1 VIEISSATNPRF
13 KLLARL
19 LESGRERRKS
29 GLTVLDGVHLVQAYR
44 EHMGRPEELAIS
56 RSALQD
62 HEIMQTLGD
71 DADRAL
77 VLTDALFQQL
87 STVAT
92 PTGILALVRLPA
104 AQTPAADVGACVIL
118 EDVQDPGNLGS
129 ILRSATASGTR
140 DVLLTQACAH
150 AWSPRVLRAG
160 MGAHFTLRLY
170 EHCDTAAFA
179 SRYRGRLL
187 ATVRGNAVSVFE
199 SDLRGDVGL
208 MFGNEGSGLS
218 TRLLDL
224 AAGRISIPMPGAA
237 ESLNVA
243 AAAAV
248 CLLERVRQLGTVE
261 AARK

>member
-1 VIEISSATNPRF
+1 MIEISSATNPRF

-19 LESGRERRKS
+19 LESGRERRKA

-44 EHMGRPEELAIS
+44 EHVGRPEEVAIS
-56 RSALQD
+56 RSALQNA
-62 HEIMQTLGD
+62 EIVHALGA
-71 DADRAL
+71 DASRAL
-77 VLTDALFQQL
+77 VFTDALFQQL
-87 STVAT
+87 STVTT

-104 AQTPAADVGACVIL
+104 AQTPAADIGACLIL
-118 EDVQDPGNLGS
+118 EDLQDPGNLGS
-129 ILRSATASGTR
+129 ILRSAAASGTR
-140 DVLLTQACAH
+140 DVLLTPACAH

-160 MGAHFTLRLY
+160 MGAHFALRLY
-170 EHCDTAAFA
+170 EHCDIAAFA

-187 ATVRGNAVSVFE
+187 ATVRGHATSVFE

-218 TRLLDL
+218 TRLLEL
-224 AAGRISIPMPGAA
+224 ASDRISIPMPGAA

-248 CLLERVRQLGTVE
+248 CLFERVRQLGAVS
-261 AARK
+261 AARD